1 MNKQPFQIR
10 EERIAESERYNE
22 KYIFSPLRFIGFI
35 LFLLLVYL
43 FFKV

>member
-1 MNKQPFQIR
+1 MDKQPSQIR
-10 EERIAESERYNE
+10 EERIAAGERYNE
-22 KYIFSPLRFIGFI
+22 KYIFAPLRFIGFI